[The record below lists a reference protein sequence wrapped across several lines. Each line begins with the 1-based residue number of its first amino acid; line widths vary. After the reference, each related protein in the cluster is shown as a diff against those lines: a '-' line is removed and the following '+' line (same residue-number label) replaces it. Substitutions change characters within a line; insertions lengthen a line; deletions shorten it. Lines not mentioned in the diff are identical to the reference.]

1 VLALISYRQNAGQ
14 EENLEVVR
22 DRRLRDVE
30 SLRDLTAAELRGRGD
45 LLNHSEARRIAESP
59 ERPHERTVVQLTDLP
74 RHHDPFNVGAGRG
87 AAKLRRPKKLAAPAR
102 PLDHR
107 SKLMPPRSKRALLW
121 TSTTYFG
128 EGLPWSFLHQMG
140 TEFLTAIGASNT
152 QIGATSLL
160 HLAVTFKFAWSPVLD
175 LFGKRRTWLWALQI
189 VLGLGMFAVAALAP
203 SVGPHRNLTEFWLV
217 LSALAVVHATHDIAC
232 DGFYLQALDTKDQA
246 LYSGTRLGAYR
257 LALIVGSWGLVHLAG
272 KTSWLWGFGAAGA
285 LMIVTALVN
294 AVVMPHPS
302 EQGPRDVASASSGFR
317 RSVKAYLEA
326 FRSFL
331 TQPQAV
337 LVLAFLLCY
346 RLGDIMMFAMSKPL
360 LRDLGV
366 DTVHRSNLNGFGI
379 GASILGVILGG
390 AFVARR
396 GLERSLTP
404 LIYLQNLGIPL
415 YIGMAVWKPHLAG
428 ITAIVVVEQLLGGF
442 GMAGATVFLMQRCR
456 RAFSASHFAM
466 ATSVVSL
473 ASTFSGFASGPLNE
487 RLGHPL
493 FFTVAFLASVPSLV
507 LVLFVPKTPI
517 EVDLPAAG

>member
-1 VLALISYRQNAGQ
+1 M
-14 EENLEVVR
+14 
-22 DRRLRDVE
+22 
-30 SLRDLTAAELRGRGD
+30 
-45 LLNHSEARRIAESP
+45 P
-59 ERPHERTVVQLTDLP
+59 
-74 RHHDPFNVGAGRG
+74 
-87 AAKLRRPKKLAAPAR
+87 
-102 PLDHR
+102 
-107 SKLMPPRSKRALLW
+107 PPRSKRALLW

-152 QIGATSLL
+152 QIGSTSLL

-203 SVGPHRNLTEFWLV
+203 SVGPHRNLTAFWLM
-217 LSALAVVHATHDIAC
+217 LSAMAVVHATHDIAC
-232 DGFYLQALDTKDQA
+232 DGFYLQALDKREQA

-257 LALIVGSWGLVHLAG
+257 LALIVGSSALVYLAG
-272 KTSWLWGFGAAGA
+272 KTSWFWGFGAAGA
-285 LMIVTALVN
+285 IMIVTALVN
-294 AVVMPHPS
+294 AAVMPHPP
-302 EQGPRDVASASSGFR
+302 EGDPRVVVPATGGRSGTGR
-317 RSVKAYLEA
+317 VYWEA

-366 DTVHRSNLNGFGI
+366 DTAHRGVLNGWGL
-379 GASILGVILGG
+379 GSSIVGVILGG
-390 AFVARR
+390 ALVARR
-396 GLERSLTP
+396 GLDRTLVP

-428 ITAIVVVEQLLGGF
+428 ITAIVLVEQFVGGL
-442 GMAGATVFLMQRCR
+442 GMAGANVFLMQRCR

-473 ASTFSGFASGPLNE
+473 AATFSGYASGPLNE

-493 FFTVAFLASVPSLV
+493 FFTVAFLASIPSLA
-507 LVLFVPKTPI
+507 LVLLVPKTPI
-517 EVDLPAAG
+517 EVEPAEPAAAG